1 MIKKII
7 ITALLFFSISSFAIV
22 VTNEQ
27 LTTIEDNWLSLEP
40 ADAYDF
46 IPEDLTYETYSSPEF
61 QAKLEAAGTKLKESL
76 EGVDIVLAG
85 FMVPVEYVGT
95 DVSKFLL
102 VPEAGQCIHVPP
114 PPLNQTILVDVSSEP
129 TKFRDLYMP
138 IIVYG
143 RISVGSQS
151 FDIADSGYT
160 VSDAMVDT
168 LYFSEDDEEYIY
180 NLEDAHD

>member
-1 MIKKII
+1 MTKKII
-7 ITALLFFSISSFAIV
+7 TTALLFFSISSFAIV
-22 VTNEQ
+22 VSDEY
-27 LTTIEDNWLSLEP
+27 LSTIEENWLSLEP

-85 FMVPVEYVGT
+85 FMVPIEYVGT

>member
-1 MIKKII
+1 M
-7 ITALLFFSISSFAIV
+7 
-22 VTNEQ
+22 E
-27 LTTIEDNWLSLEP
+27 
-40 ADAYDF
+40 
-46 IPEDLTYETYSSPEF
+46 
-61 QAKLEAAGTKLKESL
+61 
-76 EGVDIVLAG
+76 IVLAG
-85 FMVPVEYVGT
+85 FMFPIEYVGT